1 MKKTAKLATLFLCVI
16 MIISSLTACSI
27 VSNQPDGSGSGSGG
41 DDPTPKTQTISVYNG
56 DTPTTYTVTLGEVA
70 EIDVFTKPGY
80 YFVGAYD
87 SAEGG
92 TKYFDGN
99 GNSTMVWGAGNP
111 DIYYVRFES
120 ISGLSFSQT
129 LRDEDPY
136 KWANGGFWTAF
147 TLSNE
152 MIQAINGNLGAD
164 LNVTISFDAACEQ
177 KWQLDKVYL
186 TNMKSGGINHICID
200 DKSEGQL
207 LADGKYKTFS
217 YTFTIEAKEFK
228 AGEVY
233 LYVHNSTLVSNTKYF
248 VKNAVLN
255 ICFA

>member
-27 VSNQPDGSGSGSGG
+27 FSNQPDSSGSGG
-41 DDPTPKTQTISVYNG
+41 GGDNPTPKTQTISVYNG
-56 DTPTTYTVTLGEVA
+56 DIPTTYTVTLGEVA

-152 MIQAINGNLGAD
+152 MIQAINSNLGAD

-177 KWQLDKVYL
+177 EWQLDKVYL

>member
-27 VSNQPDGSGSGSGG
+27 FSNQPDDSVSGG
-41 DDPTPKTQTISVYNG
+41 GGDNPTPKTQTISVYNG
-56 DTPTTYTVTLGEVA
+56 DIPTTYTVTLGEVA

-152 MIQAINGNLGAD
+152 MIQAINSNLGAD

-177 KWQLDKVYL
+177 EWQLDKVYL